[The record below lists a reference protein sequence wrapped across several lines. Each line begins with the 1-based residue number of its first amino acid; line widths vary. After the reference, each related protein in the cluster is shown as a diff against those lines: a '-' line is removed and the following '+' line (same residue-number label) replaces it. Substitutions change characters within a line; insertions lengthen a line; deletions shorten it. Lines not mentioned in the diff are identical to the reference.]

1 MHYLQQPRYVT
12 TKVSINRGMDKE
24 DVVSIHTHTH
34 THTHTH
40 NGILL
45 DHKTEILSSAATYME
60 GITLNEISQT
70 KKDKCCMSLLTHGI

>member
-12 TKVSINRGMDKE
+12 TQVSIIRGMDKE

-34 THTHTH
+34 
-40 NGILL
+40 NGTLL

-70 KKDKCCMSLLTHGI
+70 KKDKCCMSLLTCGI